1 MGMNATPSSE
11 RLHIAFL
18 GMRNAGKS
26 SLMNRIA
33 GQDLAVVS
41 PEKGTTTDPVR
52 KSMELLPLGPVVL
65 IDTPGLDDEGTLGE
79 LRTEKARKEMMRSDA
94 VVIVIDG
101 TQPLDSNIRTL
112 IETIRNRNVPYLV
125 CISKAD
131 LIADGYPHL
140 DALRG
145 FGIDDSRIVSASA
158 EDGSGIEELKR
169 RLSKIIP
176 ASDKRPLVR
185 DLFDPGDA
193 VMLVIPIDESAP
205 KGRLILPQQQTIR
218 DILEGGGKVVISRKN
233 EVCKTLSMLVSQP
246 RLVITDSQA
255 FGRVA
260 ASVPQEIPLTS
271 FSILFSRCKGT
282 LDQSVRGVSWLL
294 DLKGGERILISEGCT
309 HHRQCGDIGSVKI
322 PGWIRQFT
330 GKDFD
335 YSFTSGGGFPDDLG
349 SYSLI
354 IHCGGCML
362 TEREM
367 GNLALKAEES
377 GVPFTNYGMV
387 IAFVHGILPR
397 SLSLFP
403 QALSYLQ
410 R

>member
-1 MGMNATPSSE
+1 MEA
-11 RLHIAFL
+11 L
-18 GMRNAGKS
+18 G
-26 SLMNRIA
+26 
-33 GQDLAVVS
+33 
-41 PEKGTTTDPVR
+41 
-52 KSMELLPLGPVVL
+52 
-65 IDTPGLDDEGTLGE
+65 
-79 LRTEKARKEMMRSDA
+79 
-94 VVIVIDG
+94 
-101 TQPLDSNIRTL
+101 
-112 IETIRNRNVPYLV
+112 
-125 CISKAD
+125 
-131 LIADGYPHL
+131 
-140 DALRG
+140 G
-145 FGIDDSRIVSASA
+145 FGVDASRIVSASA
-158 EDGSGIEELKR
+158 EDGRGIEELKR
-169 RLSKIIP
+169 RLSRIIP

-218 DILEGGGKVVISRKN
+218 DILEGGGKVVISRED
-233 EVCKTLSMLVSQP
+233 EVCKTLSMLVSPP

-255 FGRVA
+255 FGRVS

-271 FSILFSRCKGT
+271 FSILFSRFKGT
-282 LDQSVRGVSWLL
+282 LDQSVRGVSRLL
-294 DLKGGERILISEGCT
+294 DLKDGERILISEGCT

-322 PGWIRQFT
+322 PGWIKQFT

-349 SYSLI
+349 PYSLI

-367 GNLALKAEES
+367 GNRALKAEES